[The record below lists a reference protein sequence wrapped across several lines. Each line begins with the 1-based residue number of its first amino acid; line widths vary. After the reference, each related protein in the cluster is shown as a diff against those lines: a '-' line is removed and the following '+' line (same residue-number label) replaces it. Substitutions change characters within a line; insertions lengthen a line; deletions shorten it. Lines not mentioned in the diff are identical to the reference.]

1 VDHDPQP
8 ESRSACR
15 SDEET
20 EHKETETTMTVQNT
34 RTIVRTVVA
43 SATAVHP
50 DRDLTPQEREHLGLD
65 TATGKE

>member
-1 VDHDPQP
+1 
-8 ESRSACR
+8 
-15 SDEET
+15 
-20 EHKETETTMTVQNT
+20 MTVQNT

>member
-1 VDHDPQP
+1 VQEAP
-8 ESRSACR
+8 EA
-15 SDEET
+15 EGQM
-20 EHKETETTMTVQNT
+20 TMQQNT

-65 TATGKE
+65 TTTGKE